1 MTSELHQ
8 PSPALAVIVGD
19 TPLSWVKIMELVC
32 EYIWEND
39 LESSLNIRTDD
50 ALRAMVGE
58 QEYVSTSEL
67 TEAIKRHITPTGR
80 NV

>member
-1 MTSELHQ
+1 MIELHQ
-8 PSPALAVIVGD
+8 PSSELAVIVGD

-32 EYIWEND
+32 NHIWEND

-67 TEAIKRHITPTGR
+67 TEAIKRHIIPTGR